1 MNVFSSTW
9 QANLEKSQ
17 RHANHQFQN
26 ATLVFEIDGKNV
38 TLKQSGINHD
48 GKYEQSTLTLIAD
61 AVEREVSPLAPGVL
75 VGTAWNGSN
84 ILETQATKAGK
95 MMGKGTYEV
104 SDDGST
110 LTATVGGIDG
120 SGREF
125 EQVIVFDRVAAT

>member
-1 MNVFSSTW
+1 MNVFSGTW
-9 QANLEKSQ
+9 QANLEKSR

-26 ATLVFEIDGKNV
+26 ATLVFEIDGENV

-48 GKYEQSTLTLIAD
+48 GKYEQSTLMLIAD
-61 AVEREVSPLAPGVL
+61 GVEREVSPHAPGVL
-75 VGTAWNGSN
+75 VRTAWNGSN
-84 ILETQATKAGK
+84 ILETQATKDGK

-120 SGREF
+120 GGREF

>member
-1 MNVFSSTW
+1 MNILNGTW

-17 RHANHQFQN
+17 RHENHQFQS
-26 ATLVFEIDGKNV
+26 ATLIFEIDGENV

-48 GKYEQSTLTLIAD
+48 GKYEQGTLTLLAD
-61 AVEREVSPLAPGVL
+61 GVEREVSPQAPGILVL
-75 VGTAWNGSN
+75 TRWDGSN
-84 ILETQATKAGK
+84 ILETRATKDGK

-110 LTATVGGIDG
+110 LTAAVGGIDG

-125 EQVIVFDRVAAT
+125 EQVIVFDREP